1 MNAHEPAVI
10 CRDVVKTYGK
20 GEIAVHALKG
30 VSLEARFGELL
41 MIVGPSG
48 CGKTTLLSVICGTLR
63 ADSGTIELFGKTI
76 SSMPDRE
83 LTAFRARN
91 VGFIFQQFNL
101 VPTLT
106 ARENVSIPRLLT
118 GASYAAAQEDAG
130 AMLAQV
136 GLAGREESFPS
147 QMSGGQQQRV
157 AISRAMVHQPRLVI
171 CDEPTA
177 SLDAA
182 AGQRAL
188 DLLRESARHPDR
200 CVIVVTHDSR
210 IFHYADRIVEM
221 DDGLVI
227 ASQTASDYLRD
238 HPHSQPQPKNNA

>member
-1 MNAHEPAVI
+1 MSTSEPAVI

-20 GEIAVHALKG
+20 GEIAVRALKG
-30 VSLEARFGELL
+30 VSLEAKFGELL

-48 CGKTTLLSVICGTLR
+48 CGKTTLLSVMCGTLR
-63 ADSGTIELFGKTI
+63 ADSGTIELFAKSI
-76 SSMPDRE
+76 SSMPERE

-106 ARENVSIPRLLT
+106 AQENVSIPRLLN
-118 GASYAAAQEDAG
+118 GAPYATAQQDAG

-136 GLAGREESFPS
+136 GLGGREKSFPS

-182 AGQRAL
+182 AGQRAM

-221 DDGLVI
+221 DDGLVT

-238 HPHSQPQPKNNA
+238 HPHPHPQPKSHA

>member
-1 MNAHEPAVI
+1 MSTFEPAVI

-20 GEIAVHALKG
+20 GEIAVRALKG

-48 CGKTTLLSVICGTLR
+48 CGKTTLLSVMCGTLR
-63 ADSGTIELFGKTI
+63 ADSGTIELFGKSI
-76 SSMPDRE
+76 SSMPERE

-106 ARENVSIPRLLT
+106 AQENVSIPRLLN
-118 GASYAAAQEDAG
+118 GAPYATAQQDAG

-136 GLAGREESFPS
+136 GLGGREKSFPS

-182 AGQRAL
+182 AGQRAM

-221 DDGLVI
+221 DDGLVT

-238 HPHSQPQPKNNA
+238 HPHPHPQPKSHA

>member
-20 GEIAVHALKG
+20 GEIAVRALKG

-63 ADSGTIELFGKTI
+63 VDSGTIELFGKTI

-118 GASYAAAQEDAG
+118 GASYDRAQQDAG

-182 AGQRAL
+182 AGQRAM

-221 DDGLVI
+221 DDGLVT
-227 ASQTASDYLRD
+227 ASQSAADYLRD
-238 HPHSQPQPKNNA
+238 HPHPQPKSHV

>member
-1 MNAHEPAVI
+1 MSTSEPAVI

-20 GEIAVHALKG
+20 GEIAVRALKG

-48 CGKTTLLSVICGTLR
+48 CGKTTLLSVMCGTLR
-63 ADSGTIELFGKTI
+63 ADSGTIELFGKSI
-76 SSMPDRE
+76 SSMPERE

-106 ARENVSIPRLLT
+106 AQENVSIPRLLN
-118 GASYAAAQEDAG
+118 GAPYATAQQDAG

-136 GLAGREESFPS
+136 GLGGREKSFPS

-177 SLDAA
+177 SLDA
-182 AGQRAL
+182 
-188 DLLRESARHPDR
+188 DR

-221 DDGLVI
+221 DDGLVT

-238 HPHSQPQPKNNA
+238 HPHPHPQPKSHA

>member
-227 ASQTASDYLRD
+227 ASQTSSDYLRD

>member
-1 MNAHEPAVI
+1 MSTREPAVI
-10 CRDVVKTYGK
+10 CRDVAKTYGK
-20 GEIAVHALKG
+20 GEIAVRALKG

-83 LTAFRARN
+83 LTAFRAHH

-118 GASYAAAQEDAG
+118 GTPYARAQQEAG
-130 AMLAQV
+130 AMLAKV

-171 CDEPTA
+171 CDEPT
-177 SLDAA
+177 
-182 AGQRAL
+182 L

-221 DDGLVI
+221 DDGLVT
-227 ASQTASDYLRD
+227 ASQNASDYLGD
-238 HPHSQPQPKNNA
+238 HPHPHPPPKSHA

>member
-1 MNAHEPAVI
+1 MSTSEPAVI

-20 GEIAVHALKG
+20 GEIAVRALKG

-48 CGKTTLLSVICGTLR
+48 CGKTTLLSVMCGTLR
-63 ADSGTIELFGKTI
+63 ADSGTIELFGKSI
-76 SSMPDRE
+76 SLMPERE

-106 ARENVSIPRLLT
+106 AQENVSIPRLLN
-118 GASYAAAQEDAG
+118 GAPYATAQQDAG

-136 GLAGREESFPS
+136 GLGGREKSFPS

-182 AGQRAL
+182 AGQRAM

-221 DDGLVI
+221 DDGLVT

-238 HPHSQPQPKNNA
+238 HPHPHPQPKSHA

>member
-1 MNAHEPAVI
+1 MSTSKPAVI

-20 GEIAVHALKG
+20 GEIAVRALKG

-48 CGKTTLLSVICGTLR
+48 CGKTTLLSVMCGTLR
-63 ADSGTIELFGKTI
+63 ADSGTIELFGKSI
-76 SSMPDRE
+76 SSMPERE

-106 ARENVSIPRLLT
+106 AQENVSIPRLLN
-118 GASYAAAQEDAG
+118 GAPYATAQQDAG

-136 GLAGREESFPS
+136 GLGGREKSFPS

-182 AGQRAL
+182 AGQRAM

-221 DDGLVI
+221 DDGLVT

-238 HPHSQPQPKNNA
+238 HPHPHPQPKSHA

>member
-1 MNAHEPAVI
+1 MSTSEPAVI

-20 GEIAVHALKG
+20 GEIAVRALKG

-48 CGKTTLLSVICGTLR
+48 CGKTTLLSVMCGTLR
-63 ADSGTIELFGKTI
+63 ADSGTIELFGKSI
-76 SSMPDRE
+76 SSMPERE

-106 ARENVSIPRLLT
+106 AQANVSIPRLLN
-118 GASYAAAQEDAG
+118 GAPYATAQQDAG

-136 GLAGREESFPS
+136 GLGGREKSFPS

-182 AGQRAL
+182 AGQRAM

-221 DDGLVI
+221 DDGLVT

-238 HPHSQPQPKNNA
+238 HPHPHPQPKSHA

>member
-1 MNAHEPAVI
+1 MNVHEPAVI

-20 GEIAVHALKG
+20 GEIAVRALKG

-118 GASYAAAQEDAG
+118 GKSYASAQKDAG
-130 AMLAQV
+130 TMLAQV
-136 GLAGREESFPS
+136 GLGGREESFPS
-147 QMSGGQQQRV
+147 QM
-157 AISRAMVHQPRLVI
+157 
-171 CDEPTA
+171 
-177 SLDAA
+177 
-182 AGQRAL
+182 
-188 DLLRESARHPDR
+188 
-200 CVIVVTHDSR
+200 
-210 IFHYADRIVEM
+210 
-221 DDGLVI
+221 
-227 ASQTASDYLRD
+227 
-238 HPHSQPQPKNNA
+238 

>member
-20 GEIAVHALKG
+20 GEIAVRALKG

>member
-1 MNAHEPAVI
+1 MSANEPAVI

-20 GEIAVHALKG
+20 GEIAVRALKG
-30 VSLEARFGELL
+30 VSFEARFGELL
-41 MIVGPSG
+41 MIIGPSG

-63 ADSGTIELFGKTI
+63 ADSGTIELFGKNI

-83 LTAFRARN
+83 LTAFRARH

-118 GASYAAAQEDAG
+118 GASYTDAQKDAG

-188 DLLRESARHPDR
+188 NLLRESARHPDR

-221 DDGLVI
+221 DDGLAI

-238 HPHSQPQPKNNA
+238 HPQSHPQPKSHA

>member
-1 MNAHEPAVI
+1 MSTSKPAVI

-20 GEIAVHALKG
+20 GEIAVRALKG
-30 VSLEARFGELL
+30 VSLEAKFGELL

-48 CGKTTLLSVICGTLR
+48 CGKTTLLSVMCGTLR
-63 ADSGTIELFGKTI
+63 ADSGTIELFGKSI
-76 SSMPDRE
+76 SSMPERE

-106 ARENVSIPRLLT
+106 AQENVSIPRLLN
-118 GASYAAAQEDAG
+118 GAPYATAQQDAG

-136 GLAGREESFPS
+136 GLGGREKSFPS

-221 DDGLVI
+221 DDGLVT

-238 HPHSQPQPKNNA
+238 HPHPHPQPKSHA

>member
-1 MNAHEPAVI
+1 MSTSEPAVI

-20 GEIAVHALKG
+20 GEIAVRALKG

-48 CGKTTLLSVICGTLR
+48 CGKTTLLSVMCGTLR
-63 ADSGTIELFGKTI
+63 ADSGTIELFGKSI
-76 SSMPDRE
+76 SSMPERE

-106 ARENVSIPRLLT
+106 AEENVSIPRLLN
-118 GASYAAAQEDAG
+118 GAPYATAQQDAS

-136 GLAGREESFPS
+136 GLGGREKSFPS

-182 AGQRAL
+182 AGQRAM

-221 DDGLVI
+221 DDGLVT

-238 HPHSQPQPKNNA
+238 HPHPHPQPKSHA

>member
-1 MNAHEPAVI
+1 MSANPTAVI
-10 CRDVVKTYGK
+10 CRDVVKTYGR
-20 GEIAVHALKG
+20 GEMAVRALKG
-30 VSLEARFGELL
+30 VSFEAGFGELL

-63 ADSGTIELFGKTI
+63 ADSGTIDLFGQDI
-76 SSMPDRE
+76 STMPERE

-118 GASYAAAQEDAG
+118 GTAYALAQKDAG

-182 AGQRAL
+182 AGQRAM

-238 HPHSQPQPKNNA
+238 HPHTAPQPKSHA

>member
-20 GEIAVHALKG
+20 GEIAVRALKG

-63 ADSGTIELFGKTI
+63 IDSGTIELFGKTI

-118 GASYAAAQEDAG
+118 GVSYDRAQEDAG
-130 AMLAQV
+130 AMLARV
-136 GLAGREESFPS
+136 GLGGREESFPS

-182 AGQRAL
+182 AGQRAM

-221 DDGLVI
+221 DDGLVT
-227 ASQTASDYLRD
+227 ASQSASDYLRD
-238 HPHSQPQPKNNA
+238 

>member
-1 MNAHEPAVI
+1 MSAHETAVI
-10 CRDVVKTYGK
+10 CRDVTKTYGK
-20 GEIAVHALKG
+20 GEIAVRALKG

-63 ADSGTIELFGKTI
+63 ADSGTIELFGKNI

-83 LTAFRARN
+83 LTAFRARH

-118 GASYAAAQEDAG
+118 GTPYARAQQESG
-130 AMLAQV
+130 AMLAKV

-221 DDGLVI
+221 DDGLVT

-238 HPHSQPQPKNNA
+238 HPHPHPPPKSHA

>member
-1 MNAHEPAVI
+1 MSTSEPAVI

-20 GEIAVHALKG
+20 GEIAVRALKG

-48 CGKTTLLSVICGTLR
+48 CGKTTLLSVMCGTLR
-63 ADSGTIELFGKTI
+63 ADSGTIELFGKSI
-76 SSMPDRE
+76 SSMPERE
-83 LTAFRARN
+83 LTAFRACN

-106 ARENVSIPRLLT
+106 AQENVSIPRLLN
-118 GASYAAAQEDAG
+118 GAPYATAQEDAG

-136 GLAGREESFPS
+136 GLGGREKSFPS

-182 AGQRAL
+182 AGQRAM

-221 DDGLVI
+221 DDGLVT

-238 HPHSQPQPKNNA
+238 HPHPHPQPKSHA

>member
-1 MNAHEPAVI
+1 MSTSEPAVI

-20 GEIAVHALKG
+20 GEIAVRALKG

-48 CGKTTLLSVICGTLR
+48 CGKTTLLSVMCGTLR
-63 ADSGTIELFGKTI
+63 ADSGTIELFGKSI
-76 SSMPDRE
+76 SSMPERE

-106 ARENVSIPRLLT
+106 AQENVSIPRLLN
-118 GASYAAAQEDAG
+118 GAPYATAQQDAG
-130 AMLAQV
+130 TMLAQV
-136 GLAGREESFPS
+136 GLGGREKSFPS

-182 AGQRAL
+182 AGQRAM

-221 DDGLVI
+221 DDGLVT

-238 HPHSQPQPKNNA
+238 HPHPHQQPKSHA

>member
-1 MNAHEPAVI
+1 MNAHQPAVI
-10 CRDVVKTYGK
+10 CRDVIKTYGK

-118 GASYAAAQEDAG
+118 GASYATAQADAG

-221 DDGLVI
+221 DDGLVT

-238 HPHSQPQPKNNA
+238 HPPSQPQPKTNA

>member
-20 GEIAVHALKG
+20 GEIAVRALKG

-63 ADSGTIELFGKTI
+63 IDSGTIELFGKTI

-118 GASYAAAQEDAG
+118 GVSYDRAQEDAG
-130 AMLAQV
+130 AMLARV
-136 GLAGREESFPS
+136 GLGGREESVPS
-147 QMSGGQQQRV
+147 HMSGGQLQRV
-157 AISRAMVHQPRLVI
+157 ALSRAMVHQPRLV
-171 CDEPTA
+171 
-177 SLDAA
+177 
-182 AGQRAL
+182 
-188 DLLRESARHPDR
+188 
-200 CVIVVTHDSR
+200 
-210 IFHYADRIVEM
+210 
-221 DDGLVI
+221 
-227 ASQTASDYLRD
+227 
-238 HPHSQPQPKNNA
+238 

>member
-1 MNAHEPAVI
+1 MSTSEPAVI

-20 GEIAVHALKG
+20 GEIAVRALKG
-30 VSLEARFGELL
+30 VSLEAKFGELL

-48 CGKTTLLSVICGTLR
+48 CGKTTLLSVMCGTLR
-63 ADSGTIELFGKTI
+63 ADSGTIELFGKSI
-76 SSMPDRE
+76 SSMPERE

-106 ARENVSIPRLLT
+106 AQENVSIPRLLN
-118 GASYAAAQEDAG
+118 GAPYATAQEDAG

-136 GLAGREESFPS
+136 GLGGREKSFPS

-221 DDGLVI
+221 DDGLVT

-238 HPHSQPQPKNNA
+238 HPHPHPQPKSHA

>member
-1 MNAHEPAVI
+1 
-10 CRDVVKTYGK
+10 VVKTYGK
-20 GEIAVHALKG
+20 GEIAVRALKG

-48 CGKTTLLSVICGTLR
+48 CGKTTLLSVMCGTLR
-63 ADSGTIELFGKTI
+63 ADSGTIELFGKSI
-76 SSMPDRE
+76 SSMPERE

-106 ARENVSIPRLLT
+106 AQENVSIPRLLN
-118 GASYAAAQEDAG
+118 GAPYATAQQDAG

-136 GLAGREESFPS
+136 GLGGREKSFPS

-182 AGQRAL
+182 AGQRAM

-221 DDGLVI
+221 DDGLVT

-238 HPHSQPQPKNNA
+238 HPHPHPQPKSHA

>member
-1 MNAHEPAVI
+1 MSPFEPAVI

-20 GEIAVHALKG
+20 GEIAVRALKG

-48 CGKTTLLSVICGTLR
+48 CGKTTLLSVMCGTLR
-63 ADSGTIELFGKTI
+63 ADSGTIELFGKSI
-76 SSMPDRE
+76 SSMPERE

-106 ARENVSIPRLLT
+106 AQENVSIPRLLN
-118 GASYAAAQEDAG
+118 GAPYATAQQDAG

-136 GLAGREESFPS
+136 GLGGREKSFPS

-182 AGQRAL
+182 AGQRAM

-221 DDGLVI
+221 DDGLVT

-238 HPHSQPQPKNNA
+238 HPHPHQQPKSHA

>member
-1 MNAHEPAVI
+1 MSEEVHAMV
-10 CRDVVKTYGK
+10 CLDVVKTYGT
-20 GEIAVHALKG
+20 GELAVRALKG
-30 VSLEARFGELL
+30 VSLEANFGELL

-63 ADSGTIELFGKTI
+63 SDGGTISLFGKTI
-76 SSMPDRE
+76 SSMPDRD

-101 VPTLT
+101 VPTLN

-118 GASYAAAQEDAG
+118 GIPYARAQQDAAAVLG
-130 AMLAQV
+130 QV

-147 QMSGGQQQRV
+147 QLSGGQQQRV
-157 AISRAMVHQPRLVI
+157 AISRALVHQPRLII

-177 SLDAA
+177 SLDSVT
-182 AGQRAL
+182 GQRAME
-188 DLLRESARHPDR
+188 LLRESARHADR

-210 IFHYADRIVEM
+210 IFHYADRIIEM
-221 DDGLVI
+221 DDGLVTKT
-227 ASQTASDYLRD
+227 QNASDYIRD
-238 HPHSQPQPKNNA
+238 HPHPKSHV

>member
-1 MNAHEPAVI
+1 MSAHEPAVI
-10 CRDVVKTYGK
+10 CRNVVKTYGK
-20 GEIAVHALKG
+20 GEIAVRALKG

-83 LTAFRARN
+83 LTAFRAHH

-118 GASYAAAQEDAG
+118 GASYDIAQKDAV

-147 QMSGGQQQRV
+147 QLSGGQQQRV

-188 DLLRESARHPDR
+188 DLLRDSARHPDR

-221 DDGLVI
+221 DDGFVT

-238 HPHSQPQPKNNA
+238 HPHSQPPPKSNA

>member
-1 MNAHEPAVI
+1 MSTHQPAVI

-30 VSLEARFGELL
+30 VSFEARFGELL
-41 MIVGPSG
+41 MIIGPSG

-63 ADSGTIELFGKTI
+63 ADSGSIELFGKNI
-76 SSMPDRE
+76 SLMPDRE
-83 LTAFRARN
+83 
-91 VGFIFQQFNL
+91 
-101 VPTLT
+101 LT

-118 GASYAAAQEDAG
+118 GASYADAQKDAG

-188 DLLRESARHPDR
+188 DLLRDSARHPDR

-221 DDGLVI
+221 DDGLVT
-227 ASQTASDYLRD
+227 ASQNASDYLRD
-238 HPHSQPQPKNNA
+238 HPYSPTPPKSHA

>member
-1 MNAHEPAVI
+1 MSAHEPAVI
-10 CRDVVKTYGK
+10 CREVIKTYGK
-20 GEIAVHALKG
+20 GEIAVRALKG

-63 ADSGTIELFGKTI
+63 ADSGTIELFGKNI

-83 LTAFRARN
+83 LTAFRARH

-106 ARENVSIPRLLT
+106 ARENVSIPRLLA
-118 GASYAAAQEDAG
+118 GASYSAAQKDAG

-221 DDGLVI
+221 DDGLVT

-238 HPHSQPQPKNNA
+238 HPHPPTQPKSHV

>member
-1 MNAHEPAVI
+1 MSTSEPAVI

-20 GEIAVHALKG
+20 GEIAVRALKG
-30 VSLEARFGELL
+30 VSLEAKFGELL

-48 CGKTTLLSVICGTLR
+48 CGKTTLLSVMCGTLR
-63 ADSGTIELFGKTI
+63 ADSGTIELFGKSI
-76 SSMPDRE
+76 SSMPERE

-106 ARENVSIPRLLT
+106 AQENVSIPRLLN
-118 GASYAAAQEDAG
+118 GAPYATAQQGAG

-136 GLAGREESFPS
+136 GLGGREKSFPS

-182 AGQRAL
+182 AGQRAM

-221 DDGLVI
+221 DDGLVT

-238 HPHSQPQPKNNA
+238 HPHPHPQPKSHA

>member
-1 MNAHEPAVI
+1 MNAHQPAVI
-10 CRDVVKTYGK
+10 CRDVIKTYGK

-118 GASYAAAQEDAG
+118 GASYAAAQKDAG

-221 DDGLVI
+221 DDGLVT

-238 HPHSQPQPKNNA
+238 HPHSQPQPKTNA

>member
-1 MNAHEPAVI
+1 
-10 CRDVVKTYGK
+10 
-20 GEIAVHALKG
+20 
-30 VSLEARFGELL
+30 
-41 MIVGPSG
+41 
-48 CGKTTLLSVICGTLR
+48 
-63 ADSGTIELFGKTI
+63 
-76 SSMPDRE
+76 
-83 LTAFRARN
+83 
-91 VGFIFQQFNL
+91 
-101 VPTLT
+101 
-106 ARENVSIPRLLT
+106 
-118 GASYAAAQEDAG
+118 
-130 AMLAQV
+130 MLAQV
-136 GLAGREESFPS
+136 GLAGREKSFPS

-221 DDGLVI
+221 DDGLVT
-227 ASQTASDYLRD
+227 ASQPASDYLRD
-238 HPHSQPQPKNNA
+238 HPHSPMPPKSHA

>member
-1 MNAHEPAVI
+1 MSTSEPAVI

-20 GEIAVHALKG
+20 GEIAVRALKG

-48 CGKTTLLSVICGTLR
+48 CGKTTLLSVMCGTLR
-63 ADSGTIELFGKTI
+63 ADSGTIELFGKSI
-76 SSMPDRE
+76 SSMPERE

-106 ARENVSIPRLLT
+106 AQENVSVPRLLN
-118 GASYAAAQEDAG
+118 GAPYATAQQDAG

-136 GLAGREESFPS
+136 GLGGREKSFPS

-182 AGQRAL
+182 AGQRAM

-221 DDGLVI
+221 DDGLVT

-238 HPHSQPQPKNNA
+238 HPHPHQQPKSHA